1 MANISLDHGDRGDMM
16 LTAMCVCVCV
26 HACMQLCVCVCICL
40 FCVMVG
46 GCACMCV
53 WGVVVG
59 GEGCVYVYVLCDV
72 WVGVRACV
80 CGDCVCGG
88 ECFVMSGCA
97 CMYVYV
103 CFCVC
108 ACQHA
113 HAYSNAFC
121 MSTNPLCAIPV
132 QGGCDIRVVHP
143 GVPWPSGGDPQQRSS
158 EAVQPGNQLRGQDL
172 QTGRHRHC
180 QT

>member
-1 MANISLDHGDRGDMM
+1 M
-16 LTAMCVCVCV
+16 
-26 HACMQLCVCVCICL
+26 CVCICL

-46 GCACMCV
+46 GC
-53 WGVVVG
+53 
-59 GEGCVYVYVLCDV
+59 VYVCVFCDV

-80 CGDCVCGG
+80 CGWVWGCVCV
-88 ECFVMSGCA
+88 CFVMCGCA
-97 CMYVYV
+97 CMYVCV

-121 MSTNPLCAIPV
+121 MSTNPLCVIPV
-132 QGGCDIRVVHP
+132 QGGCNIRVVHP